1 MMSEK
6 TKAVLDKALSKVTSR
21 KLLVWLTATGLVL
34 TGSLTSED
42 WVAVAL
48 VYIGSQSAVDLA
60 RAWRHGE

>member
-21 KLLVWLTATGLVL
+21 NLLVWLTATGLVL